1 MHKMLKTMTK
11 GCHNYHFEDNIRYC
25 YFIAH
30 IESLSFTQKI
40 DDCIVC
46 AFGFPTL
53 LSYFCLFVWYFDNYY
68 LVKYF
73 CFGYLYK

>member
-1 MHKMLKTMTK
+1 MTK

-30 IESLSFTQKI
+30 IASLSFSQNI
-40 DDCIVC
+40 DDCIVY

-53 LSYFCLFVWYFDNYY
+53 LSYFCVFVWYFDNYY

-73 CFGYLYK
+73 FCLDIYINNMFF